1 MEKIPSTWIM
11 RIATIIKD
19 NFTMAEILS
28 LTNSFGAEH
37 DIKITYQ
44 NPPKY
49 TNKQEVANQNVSNF
63 TPSQMILFLTYLVES
78 KKGTSPQQINELK
91 NEVIAKFSNAQV
103 ETTPKIEKRFSKY
116 PDVVEVWDRS
126 NVCLSNRQY
135 HESVNNSRLALEK
148 LLKQLFTNNK
158 SLENQ
163 KSSISE
169 FLKSKNI
176 PNEFIN
182 LVIQHLR
189 TYEILQN
196 EHFKHDFT
204 KEFRESEV
212 KYILNT
218 TYLLMDYIERKVK

>member
-44 NPPKY
+44 DAPDFMTKQALA
-49 TNKQEVANQNVSNF
+49 NKNFSNF
-63 TPSQMILFLTYLVES
+63 TPTQMISFLTELDES
-78 KKGTSPQQINELK
+78 KMGACPQEITDLKEEL
-91 NEVIAKFSNAQV
+91 IAKFSNTQTEAASK
-103 ETTPKIEKRFSKY
+103 TKKRFSKY
-116 PDVVEVWDRS
+116 PDVVDIWERS
-126 NVCLSNRQY
+126 VNCLSNQQY

-163 KSSISE
+163 KSIISE
-169 FLKSKNI
+169 YLKSENVPK
-176 PNEFIN
+176 EFIN
-182 LVIQHLR
+182 LVMQHLR
-189 TYEILQN
+189 IYEIVQN
-196 EHFKHDFT
+196 ELFKHDFT
-204 KEFRESEV
+204 KEFRESEIN
-212 KYILNT
+212 YILNT

>member
-1 MEKIPSTWIM
+1 MGACPQ
-11 RIATIIKD
+11 
-19 NFTMAEILS
+19 EITDLK
-28 LTNSFGAEH
+28 E
-37 DIKITYQ
+37 
-44 NPPKY
+44 
-49 TNKQEVANQNVSNF
+49 
-63 TPSQMILFLTYLVES
+63 
-78 KKGTSPQQINELK
+78 EL
-91 NEVIAKFSNAQV
+91 IAKFSNTQTEAASK
-103 ETTPKIEKRFSKY
+103 TKKRFSKY
-116 PDVVEVWDRS
+116 PDVVDIWERS
-126 NVCLSNRQY
+126 VNCLSNQQY

-148 LLKQLFTNNK
+148 LLKQLFENNK

-196 EHFKHDFT
+196 ELFKHDFT

-212 KYILNT
+212 EYILNT